1 MKKILSIALCVIVLV
16 ALSSLVAPSAS
27 ETTKVSAATA
37 KEVATNPLETRFLN
51 MLNRNFVYNGDFD
64 SADTIINNAS
74 LRVAGTS

>member
-37 KEVATNPLETRFLN
+37 KEAATNPLETRFLN
-51 MLNRNFVYNGDFD
+51 MLNRNFV
-64 SADTIINNAS
+64 
-74 LRVAGTS
+74 